1 MARTIF
7 MLDLDAF
14 FCSVEE
20 IYDYRLKNIPFA
32 IANVTENG
40 LISESHSIISTSNY
54 EARKYGVKSAMH
66 VYDAIKLCKNL
77 KLVPAN
83 MERYIDASKRFLNLI
98 TTTYTNKYEQTS
110 IDDYYLDVTELL
122 PMYHDNPLIL
132 AAQIQDLVYKRLKL
146 SVSIG
151 ISNVKSLAKI
161 ACDFNKP
168 RGITTLYPS
177 EITTKLFNLSIDKI
191 NGVGKKRIIQ
201 FHNLGIRKVL
211 DFYNYKDHKKLKSI
225 FGAFYNHLMSLIN
238 VSIENDD
245 QVIDK
250 YNESKQ
256 ISRTHT
262 YSLSSSDFDELK
274 IKLHNVINELL
285 DEVNFDE
292 IKPKQITLKLRY
304 EKHKITSKTKTLFDQ
319 STINNV
325 NIYSY
330 ALELFLDLWNE
341 NPIKG
346 IAISLGK
353 L

>member
-1 MARTIF
+1 MIF
-7 MLDLDAF
+7 
-14 FCSVEE
+14 
-20 IYDYRLKNIPFA
+20 
-32 IANVTENG
+32 
-40 LISESHSIISTSNY
+40 II
-54 EARKYGVKSAMH
+54 
-66 VYDAIKLCKNL
+66 
-77 KLVPAN
+77 
-83 MERYIDASKRFLNLI
+83 
-98 TTTYTNKYEQTS
+98 
-110 IDDYYLDVTELL
+110 
-122 PMYHDNPLIL
+122 
-132 AAQIQDLVYKRLKL
+132 
-146 SVSIG
+146 
-151 ISNVKSLAKI
+151 
-161 ACDFNKP
+161 
-168 RGITTLYPS
+168 
-177 EITTKLFNLSIDKI
+177 
-191 NGVGKKRIIQ
+191 
-201 FHNLGIRKVL
+201 
-211 DFYNYKDHKKLKSI
+211 KSI